1 MRHARPVALDR
12 LETLIAALREI
23 DGLVEKSRGVFY
35 KRGRAFL
42 HFHEDGE
49 GLFADIRGD
58 DDDFD
63 RFEVTAPPA
72 QRALLREAR
81 RKAQG

>member
-1 MRHARPVALDR
+1 MRHARPAALDR

-35 KRGRAFL
+35 TRGRAFV

-49 GLFADIRGD
+49 GLFADIHG

-63 RFEVTAPPA
+63 RFEVTAASA
-72 QRALLREAR
+72 QHAFLREAR
-81 RKAQG
+81 RRLVKN